1 MPPTPCFSFFFFNFP
16 NPHLFCWCANIQGL
30 FFIMSFCLWGC
41 LFLRVHELADNE
53 KWSQRGQEISWKIKQ
68 KPRKP
73 LRPAGQLHGGLRRA
87 VNSSRH
93 YSGEF
98 PWWLKKLP
106 KRVHWISESHH
117 SCWVFLQDGL
127 NKIILCGKTVSFYKE
142 IKQTRKMARDIF
154 L

>member
-1 MPPTPCFSFFFFNFP
+1 MK
-16 NPHLFCWCANIQGL
+16 
-30 FFIMSFCLWGC
+30 
-41 LFLRVHELADNE
+41 

-73 LRPAGQLHGGLRRA
+73 LRPAGQFHGGLRRA
-87 VNSSRH
+87 ESTSFRH
-93 YSGEF
+93 YSGGS

-117 SCWVFLQDGL
+117 SCWISLQNGL

-142 IKQTRKMARDIF
+142 IKQTRKMANDIF
-154 L
+154 LKNPLSETSRKWRGGKILKPKYLYTVYFHFVSILTKKRQFE